1 MWHIGSIF
9 LERISYLNT
18 ITMSNLSEEQL
29 VLLHQLKKDVI
40 EMKLLLQAL
49 IPPKKKVKKKRR
61 INEIL

>member
-1 MWHIGSIF
+1 LWHIGSIF